1 MDQGKSYQAGDRGT
15 RCASVAPKA
24 PAEPV
29 ATRLA
34 GLGLSASSS
43 NRRMQSR
50 LACRLSADVFRL
62 GEGVPNRCTLSD
74 ISNGGCYVET
84 PAPFS
89 PHTVVNLVVRTQ
101 TLKLRVRGTVQVTH
115 PGFGMGVQFSLN
127 TPDEREQVKQL
138 VACQTSE
145 DTLA

>member
-1 MDQGKSYQAGDRGT
+1 M
-15 RCASVAPKA
+15 
-24 PAEPV
+24 
-29 ATRLA
+29 
-34 GLGLSASSS
+34 
-43 NRRMQSR
+43 
-50 LACRLSADVFRL
+50 
-62 GEGVPNRCTLSD
+62 PNRCTLSD

-84 PAPFS
+84 PAPFA
-89 PHTVVNLVVRTQ
+89 PQTVVNLVVRTQ
-101 TLKLRVRGTVQVTH
+101 NLKLRVRGTVQVTH